1 VLEQLGSEHFRNAE
15 ATWTRHQFKGFTS
28 LQRARDIDRQVKTT
42 AALLRHQLA
51 RMGKTHGCVELETG
65 LARLR
70 NPQGTAGKLQQVTD
84 PQLRLKQTR
93 KTQVFTQ
100 AAPGQTIVDAAQTG
114 ISTGLA
120 PKGVMLARV
129 GVDRFVEAA
138 MHRQV
143 GLLVARQPQRLHGN
157 LAGTRLFVDGGEH
170 MAALNVDTPGA
181 AGLQTQKLGHGG
193 ELRIEWL
200 MLMQPLAYST
210 GQNSIIRTPPMLARL
225 LRRIYFVQLLSGALL
240 GLYVANRLRLADRTT
255 LAAVL
260 LGTLLLPLLLQ
271 LSVISV
277 SMVQSRPKS
286 AGLLWW
292 RAFGAEFLAA
302 LRIFWFQLPWAAATT
317 AVACPDTRH
326 ATQAWRVPVLLVHGY
341 ICNGRVWDK
350 MARALQ
356 QAGHPVLAISLEPL
370 FTSID
375 DYAPQIQQAVLQL
388 QRATGATQVAL
399 VGHSMGGLA
408 IRAWIRCHGSADV
421 AKIITLGTPHQGT
434 RMASWS
440 PTPNAAQMAWHNP
453 WLQDLQASETAATR
467 QLMHIA
473 LTQHDNIVYPQ
484 REQVLPQASVTEFKG
499 LGHLELCLDARVINY
514 VLQKLH

>member
-1 VLEQLGSEHFRNAE
+1 
-15 ATWTRHQFKGFTS
+15 
-28 LQRARDIDRQVKTT
+28 
-42 AALLRHQLA
+42 
-51 RMGKTHGCVELETG
+51 
-65 LARLR
+65 
-70 NPQGTAGKLQQVTD
+70 
-84 PQLRLKQTR
+84 
-93 KTQVFTQ
+93 
-100 AAPGQTIVDAAQTG
+100 
-114 ISTGLA
+114 
-120 PKGVMLARV
+120 
-129 GVDRFVEAA
+129 
-138 MHRQV
+138 
-143 GLLVARQPQRLHGN
+143 
-157 LAGTRLFVDGGEH
+157 
-170 MAALNVDTPGA
+170 
-181 AGLQTQKLGHGG
+181 
-193 ELRIEWL
+193 
-200 MLMQPLAYST
+200 
-210 GQNSIIRTPPMLARL
+210 MLARL

-240 GLYVANRLRLADRTT
+240 GLYVANRLRLADRAT

-484 REQVLPQASVTEFKG
+484 REQVLPEASVTEFKG